1 MMPDNAP
8 AQPSQA
14 PRWRRRKDARP
25 DEIIA
30 AALEVFGEDGY
41 AAAKLDDIAAK
52 AGVSKG
58 TLYLYFDTK
67 EELFKAVIQSAI
79 GQNLAVAEDLT
90 ASFTGP
96 TPDLIRGIV
105 TLLADRILNS
115 KLPRILKLVIGELGR
130 FPELGRYYHDEVIS
144 RGIALLTKIVK
155 RGIERGE
162 FRDLDPGPVARLVI
176 APLLLSAVW
185 KGAIEPL
192 GGAPLDVA
200 AMRDTHL
207 DVLLTGLA
215 KREGAPS

>member
-1 MMPDNAP
+1 MPDHTAP
-8 AQPSQA
+8 EPSQT

-30 AALEVFGEDGY
+30 AALIVFGEDGY

-67 EELFKAVIQSAI
+67 EDLFKAVIQSAI
-79 GQNLAVAEDLT
+79 GQNLAAAEKLAD
-90 ASFTGP
+90 SFPGA
-96 TPDLIRGIV
+96 TPELVRGIV
-105 TLLADRILNS
+105 TLLADRILNT

-162 FRDLDPGPVARLVI
+162 FRDLDPGPVARLEKPDASPTDI
-176 APLLLSAVW
+176 
-185 KGAIEPL
+185 
-192 GGAPLDVA
+192 
-200 AMRDTHL
+200 
-207 DVLLTGLA
+207 
-215 KREGAPS
+215 